1 MDTDNSISTP
11 DGKSYDM
18 TLPNQAEARVQEI
31 AYVTRPKAP
40 ELISVFARACFVLSR
55 HLTSIY
61 LGHQM
66 AIKAAANR
74 RAVLLIDVI
83 PGILA
88 EKKLTSND
96 ANRNSLITLDPEYD
110 RLSTA
115 EVEFEAALLYVKRKI
130 EDMESA
136 LNATKKVVGETDAV
150 YNRPN
155 YNWAETGDLQPKPTQ
170 EVGGLK
176 FGKPNY

>member
-1 MDTDNSISTP
+1 
-11 DGKSYDM
+11 M

-31 AYVTRPKAP
+31 AYVTRQKAP
-40 ELISVFARACFVLSR
+40 ELISVFARACFTLSR
-55 HLTSIY
+55 YLTAIHLA
-61 LGHQM
+61 HQM

-83 PGILA
+83 PGILS
-88 EKKLTSND
+88 EKKLASNESY
-96 ANRNSLITLDPEYD
+96 RESLITLDPEYD
-110 RLSTA
+110 RLSTV
-115 EVEFEAALLYVKRKI
+115 EIEFEAALLYMKRKI

-136 LNATKKVVGETDAV
+136 LNATKKVVGETDSV

-155 YNWAETGDLQPKPTQ
+155 YNWAETGDLQPTQPTQ
-170 EVGGLK
+170 EIGGMK

>member
-1 MDTDNSISTP
+1 MENNNIFSTP
-11 DGKSYDM
+11 DGQTYDM
-18 TLPNQAEARVQEI
+18 SQPNQAESRVQEI
-31 AYVTRPKAP
+31 AYVTRQKAP

-55 HLTSIY
+55 HLTAIH
-61 LGHQM
+61 LAHQM
-66 AIKAAANR
+66 AVKAAANR

-83 PGILA
+83 PSILA
-88 EKKLTSND
+88 EKKLASNES
-96 ANRNSLITLDPEYD
+96 NRESLITLDPEYD
-110 RLSTA
+110 KLSTV
-115 EVEFEAALLYVKRKI
+115 EIEFEAALLYMKRKI

-136 LNATKKVVGETDAV
+136 LNATKKVVGETDSV

-170 EVGGLK
+170 DIGGLK